1 MIHEPR
7 CWEFCSAWVRRC
19 ARLLKVSIRLSRAE
33 LSKSQVF
40 RLKEPS
46 SKGRRCHDLLT
57 NYRFCL
63 LQVPWQTAGQLFAR
77 QENYALKKLIALRQS
92 RTICAPWARKWQ
104 SSMMASKFL
113 GQPPYTVHR
122 WRASVI

>member
-46 SKGRRCHDLLT
+46 SKGRKCHDLLM

-63 LQVPWQTAGQLFAR
+63 LQVPWQTAGQLFGR
-77 QENYALKKLIALRQS
+77 QGNCALRRLIALQQS
-92 RTICAPWARKWQ
+92 RTICGLWEPKWL
-104 SSMMASKFL
+104 S
-113 GQPPYTVHR
+113 
-122 WRASVI
+122 